1 MEGVFALPPIVRRK
15 LIMKKKK
22 IRVVSI
28 ILLAAMFL
36 SLLPAEQVFATEDSS
51 KISWDYS
58 RLGFWDK
65 TEDMKILQ
73 IIHGS
78 GDPTVYVNTGDATD
92 STEGLHLGSNLY
104 VGSEADGPLNILGT
118 GNTNLFKHYKDIYDR
133 YQDDNGDEICA
144 AFEVTTGT
152 TPFVVTPEADGV
164 FKLNTDFNS
173 WFPSLESD
181 LYRLGFISGS
191 SNLYAVTTI
200 WGDNKWSDIQTSVD
214 SDWYWQRI
222 TCDYNVEEDVFV
234 YTLVSYMNRDAK
246 DKEEGNSTANVITL
260 AQHKD
265 KRLFLYGLVP
275 FASYKERSCDTLNN
289 KAATRMVSQCVTGVK
304 SWYSSN
310 KENVIGGVRL
320 LLNGSREG
328 QSPDSVYLNN
338 YNDESQIDSSK
349 EVNVLTQAYPVDN
362 GEIKGAPWVSTA
374 GEDYFIGLAL
384 TNSITYDAMRKD
396 TTYGN
401 TVRIS
406 AKETSNSVDLTA
418 DIRVSGI
425 NIAVTLFTDSD
436 YEGEDPDDNDGGVA
450 GKNSSHEYYPKG
462 GEDFIKIIMGS
473 SSMKR
478 SIQSAD
484 KLSNDDALSEDGYI
498 KLETAPFSVTDSQA
512 AWNVSAVTNV
522 DYKGDSWCEIFYRA
536 YCKHLAILADID
548 KGANSAFKFKQGKP
562 LEEELKP
569 ISGGAEI
576 KIHGQEGYE
585 QVSSIFLSQD
595 ALYSLSKQVDKIDYK
610 SDVGVKVQ
618 ELLEKY
624 VKDGLFEISYEETD
638 SLVSTL
644 DWKAIAES
652 EKSFSKLHA
661 NSVTDIMYAV
671 LYLYNMH
678 MDENSALNINAIK
691 VNYPNENVVYIAFPG
706 GELDKVRRVTSA
718 GSYTLSDGRVFYTRD
733 SAPDGWTYYC
743 SPMQFLQEPNL
754 LVPKGKEDSM
764 YFAKHSVRQSMTKNG
779 QLTSEELLN
788 VMPKLITEIRLTT
801 VTSYKE
807 CDAPDMLYGLDAD
820 DYSETAQRIETTSD
834 SNNYTGTVFG
844 CLTDAN
850 HMYTY
855 STELSRGYIGEG
867 SLDRVPADVFYSSY
881 VGTPYRRDDRL
892 EGSQYTSDPNSKV
905 DYLARVPILNGTI
918 LPDNVYTILYNIDY
932 AASVCDWSTYSE
944 ETGIDASTM
953 SKFLNSNSS
962 SDYDTVA
969 TDLFNKIRSVYDA
982 KNGSVD
988 MITWAEAG
996 VYDNMSEDYICI
1008 LRSIISIHDICDT
1021 LREAELYTSGDYS
1034 LEVIS
1039 DMKDKGTLGGVE
1051 VAKRWSPAIYKYY
1064 IIFEQNSNLFNAMR
1078 GNLLKVVG
1086 GDFSYSTSIE
1096 PLGFVIKFEDEMLS
1110 AQWKYGYAL
1119 SSMYVPFE
1127 TNLYEASAVEFM
1139 ADKNN
1144 WVTEFFYK
1152 YGFYRKALYIS
1163 TDPEAVVSKYIQ
1175 GQQSGVKVAT
1185 LRDLLNYQRDI
1196 ELYVD
1201 QSFYNSKLLE
1211 AQLDRYIQNT
1221 GDNSMFGSIFDA
1233 CNLTSD
1239 AILKTGGYS
1248 NYSSSVQQNVRPFN
1262 YEMTDEEEAN
1272 IKEIFEYEDFILSE
1286 EEIVGAD
1293 GMLSAYEYSIQQPYG
1308 LVSALYR
1315 HAKGYD
1321 YANMA
1326 SVNNKP
1332 IFVSSKNASALGAN
1346 NKELYRMFYNYM
1358 ILSSLEATMSKETTL
1373 LVDLDAPIYTDLFGN
1388 IITSDGYVIIPA
1400 ACNATLSGA
1409 YFKPY
1414 SIGFSV
1420 FVNNVNPEIYKDM
1433 TFDFYD
1439 FFYGINYASAIGKK
1453 NVSDYSPKFRS
1464 NQQMIGGGYFFL
1476 TQSGETTL
1484 GTTSLTD
1491 GMATTTVDW
1500 RNPNTNVAALKDLL
1514 FSVHYMNTTDMYNT
1528 TTVNLILEVLRG
1540 APIEHI
1546 DVVAEGLETSR
1557 ELTKLNATAAY
1568 MSEKL
1573 INSFQ
1578 TNSNGTERSAK
1589 FSATL
1594 SVLDLFH
1601 IESAEKVALIAVK
1614 CLLVIFLILLAVQ
1627 IVADASVGRMPIK
1640 TVWQTIVTCILTGT
1654 CIALLPVLTEFSLST
1669 FTRMIMQQEASE
1681 LLAFSTQ
1688 RETDGTE
1695 IGVTQSYNTNS
1706 STNIILHAGQLDV
1719 QWYDLLLYSVYSSVD
1734 DSFQDLYNKAAD
1746 GMPLAE
1752 APYTFTSGKEI
1763 YIDVNKVMDTTVV
1776 QYNGELKLI
1785 TNERAATKTDND
1797 LTASYILPYYV
1808 FLDQLI
1814 ANVNYY
1820 NERNRVQPMNYS
1832 VNSDG
1837 SIRTHDM
1844 VYGYFHS
1851 EEFMSTDYDV
1861 LDLYRIL
1868 NVNSHKVSYCP
1879 YFTDDEVSTFM
1890 NSQWYPASTNSD
1902 AIEKGIND
1910 LYAKAREYVMYN
1922 SSMLSYTTDAAFL
1935 KSMAMYLAVEYNN
1948 LFGVKTA
1955 DAFELKCVDTKDL
1968 LRYVVGTPVDVY
1980 KYANR
1985 SFSRYAFENGGL
1997 ASVCLATLL
2006 YCIFGLTNGMKV
2018 VAYVLTYITAIAS
2031 IIYHRIFKREE
2042 NYTTYGFFIL
2052 IGEITVLNLVFAI
2065 CFKVMMNLT
2074 RWGVPPIIAMLISI
2088 VMQILIIVGYTMIG
2102 INGAK
2107 NVKHL
2112 GQTEMAFFHNVMNH
2126 FSGSRSKSNASG
2138 EGAERTVA
2146 VLQAHDL
2153 TRRENDNFNEDR
2165 ADPMD
2170 LMAHDRRRER
2180 GEIES

>member
-1 MEGVFALPPIVRRK
+1 
-15 LIMKKKK
+15 MKKKK

-28 ILLAAMFL
+28 ILLASMFL
-36 SLLPAEQVFATEDSS
+36 SLLPPEQVFAKESL
-51 KISWDYS
+51 KA
-58 RLGFWDK
+58 K
-65 TEDMKILQ
+65 EMN
-73 IIHGS
+73 
-78 GDPTVYVNTGDATD
+78 PAT
-92 STEGLHLGSNLY
+92 
-104 VGSEADGPLNILGT
+104 
-118 GNTNLFKHYKDIYDR
+118 
-133 YQDDNGDEICA
+133 
-144 AFEVTTGT
+144 
-152 TPFVVTPEADGV
+152 
-164 FKLNTDFNS
+164 
-173 WFPSLESD
+173 
-181 LYRLGFISGS
+181 LGFIESPDAIIQIAHGS
-191 SNLYAVTTI
+191 EGASVFTGPNLDPVPNSNIGLSAKFTLKGKKDSAQHVLNLYEFINGKTTAGSYICDDWLFDQVTGGVVVRKGTSYSLNSFDSAFNIKFNQEMQNTTI
-200 WGDNKWSDIQTSVD
+200 YKDAMKGLGFKDTGHNIYAVHTLWADNKMDDFNDLDTN
-214 SDWYWQRI
+214 SDWYYQI
-222 TCDYNVEEDVFV
+222 IYCDALEKEGVFL
-234 YTLVSYMNRDAK
+234 YTLVSYCSSDDGDHSNHVTVMQK
-246 DKEEGNSTANVITL
+246 SSKG
-260 AQHKD
+260 
-265 KRLFLYGLVP
+265 LYICGLVP
-275 FASYKERSCDTLNN
+275 FMSEDNKVCKAIEGECAKYIEEFLN
-289 KAATRMVSQCVTGVK
+289 
-304 SWYSSN
+304 
-310 KENVIGGVRL
+310 
-320 LLNGSREG
+320 
-328 QSPDSVYLNN
+328 SPDAKEMFREDIQNTILGGDKLVNMYTEGEP
-338 YNDESQIDSSK
+338 DDSY
-349 EVNVLTQAYPVDN
+349 EVNVLTKTTMAED
-362 GEIKGAPWVSTA
+362 GIMHGAEWFSNASPSATA
-374 GEDYFIGLAL
+374 GLAYTNAVLYDKLRSKTLFGNIVSASTTEEGNGLNIVATAYVQTYCRERLGDTSKWSTGDIWEYGSKKDKNHIISFDFLEKMDGDEDNLIVKPNVANFEEDD
-384 TNSITYDAMRKD
+384 NSRERRKPGCKAYTGEVIDMGSRLVSD
-396 TTYGN
+396 TTMAFG
-401 TVRIS
+401 TAVQV
-406 AKETSNSVDLTA
+406 SVDDAGDNWATFIYESYCLHL
-418 DIRVSGI
+418 GI
-425 NIAVTLFTDSD
+425 VDSI
-436 YEGEDPDDNDGGVA
+436 
-450 GKNSSHEYYPKG
+450 KNGNK
-462 GEDFIKIIMGS
+462 
-473 SSMKR
+473 
-478 SIQSAD
+478 
-484 KLSNDDALSEDGYI
+484 
-498 KLETAPFSVTDSQA
+498 
-512 AWNVSAVTNV
+512 
-522 DYKGDSWCEIFYRA
+522 
-536 YCKHLAILADID
+536 
-548 KGANSAFKFKQGKP
+548 AFKFSTSAALKEGYSYMHTGSRPYSIYCEGDGDCYVYGILKIQEV
-562 LEEELKP
+562 LEALSNK
-569 ISGGAEI
+569 IAEI
-576 KIHGQEGYE
+576 HYESDAGVKVHNLLKDVISEGILSVKYSPNTDASSKFDWKLLGDVE
-585 QVSSIFLSQD
+585 TSGTEEFNVSTCNDMIYL
-595 ALYSLSKQVDKIDYK
+595 AAYLYYLSLSKNID
-610 SDVGVKVQ
+610 
-618 ELLEKY
+618 
-624 VKDGLFEISYEETD
+624 FT
-638 SLVSTL
+638 
-644 DWKAIAES
+644 
-652 EKSFSKLHA
+652 F
-661 NSVTDIMYAV
+661 
-671 LYLYNMH
+671 
-678 MDENSALNINAIK
+678 NAIRITQDK
-691 VNYPNENVVYIAFPG
+691 GNIVYVAYPG
-706 GELDKVRRVTSA
+706 GELYEKSCYGFEIFVDEEGCAHTNVAEIES
-718 GSYTLSDGRVFYTRD
+718 GN
-733 SAPDGWTYYC
+733 WTYYTTIDK
-743 SPMQFLQEPNL
+743 FLTNSYL
-754 LVPKGKEDSM
+754 LAGKAKSSEDLVKKLS
-764 YFAKHSVRQSMTKNG
+764 YAARISLTNNG
-779 QLTSEELLN
+779 DLSEEDIAKFSSIFVSDTISSAPAAAL
-788 VMPKLITEIRLTT
+788 
-801 VTSYKE
+801 
-807 CDAPDMLYGLDAD
+807 PDMLWGLNDD
-820 DYSETAQRIETTSD
+820 DYNQTAQRIETTSD

-844 CLTDAN
+844 CLPDAN
-850 HMYTY
+850 HIYTY
-855 STELSRGYIGEG
+855 MTDLVRGKIGDNSLSH
-867 SLDRVPADVFYSSY
+867 LPTDQFYSAY
-881 VGTPYRRDDRL
+881 VTMPYRRDDKL
-892 EGSQYTSDPNSKV
+892 EGTKYSSDPNSKI
-905 DYLARVPILNGTI
+905 DYVAR
-918 LPDNVYTILYNIDY
+918 LPFTKSLVLPEVAYTILYNIDY

-944 ETGIDASTM
+944 STGISADTM
-953 SKFLNSNSS
+953 DQFLNSS
-962 SDYDTVA
+962 SDAVTVA
-969 TDLFNKIRSVYDA
+969 KSLYSELDAMYRSKNSNASMLDWA
-982 KNGSVD
+982 K
-988 MITWAEAG
+988 AG
-996 VYDNMSEDYICI
+996 VYDDMPEDYIVMF
-1008 LRSIISIHDICDT
+1008 RSIISIYDICNT
-1021 LREAELYTSGDYS
+1021 LALADAYALNCQNCAVGEQEI
-1034 LEVIS
+1034 EVPDSASANGEII
-1039 DMKDKGTLGGVE
+1039 
-1051 VAKRWSPAIYKYY
+1051 AKNWSPAIYKYY
-1064 IIFEQNSNLFNAMR
+1064 LVYKNNSELFNAMR
-1078 GNLLKVVG
+1078 GNLFKVIG

-1096 PLGFVIKFEDEMLS
+1096 PLGFVIKFEDEALS

-1119 SSMYVPFE
+1119 SSMYIPFE

-1175 GQQSGVKVAT
+1175 GRQSGVKVAT

-1248 NYSSSVQQNVRPFN
+1248 NYASSVQQNVRPFN

-1272 IKEIFEYEDFILSE
+1272 IKEIFEYEDFLLSE

-1315 HAKGYD
+1315 HAEGYD

-1332 IFVSSKNASALGAN
+1332 IFVSSKNAAALGAN

-1373 LVDLDAPIYTDLFGN
+1373 LVDLDAPIYIDLFGN
-1388 IITSDGYVIIPA
+1388 IVTSDGYVIIPA

-1409 YFKPY
+1409 NFKPY

-1439 FFYGINYASAIGKK
+1439 YFYGINYASAIGKK

-1464 NQQMIGGGYFFL
+1464 NQQKIGGGYFFL

-1514 FSVHYMNTTDMYNT
+1514 FSIHYMNTSDMYNT

-1557 ELTKLNATAAY
+1557 ELTKLNATVAY

-1614 CLLVIFLILLAVQ
+1614 CLLVVFLILLAVQ

-1654 CIALLPVLTEFSLST
+1654 CVALLPVLTEFSLST

-1706 STNIILHAGQLDV
+1706 STNIILRAGQLDV
-1719 QWYDLLLYSVYSSVD
+1719 HWYDLLLYSVYSSVD

-1752 APYTFTSGKEI
+1752 ASYTFTSGKEI

-1851 EEFMSTDYDV
+1851 EEFMSNDYDI
-1861 LDLYRIL
+1861 LDLYRLL

-1890 NSQWYPASTNSD
+1890 NSQWYPTSTNSD

-1922 SSMLSYTTDAAFL
+1922 SSMLSYTTDTAFL
-1935 KSMAMYLAVEYNN
+1935 KSMAMYLAVEYNS
-1948 LFGVKTA
+1948 LFGVRTA

-1985 SFSRYAFENGGL
+1985 SFSRYAFESGGL
-1997 ASVCLATLL
+1997 ASVCLATSL

-2018 VAYVLTYITAIAS
+2018 VAYVLTYITAIVS

-2074 RWGVPPIIAMLISI
+2074 RWGVPPVIAMLISI
-2088 VMQILIIVGYTMIG
+2088 VMQILIIAGYTMIG

-2112 GQTEMAFFHNVMNH
+2112 GQTELAFFNNIMNH

-2138 EGAERTVA
+2138 EGTERTVE

-2153 TRRENDNFNEDR
+2153 TRRENDNFSEDR

>member
-1 MEGVFALPPIVRRK
+1 
-15 LIMKKKK
+15 MKKKK

-28 ILLAAMFL
+28 ILLASMFL
-36 SLLPAEQVFATEDSS
+36 SLLPAEQVFAADNNTLERQSFSMNGLGFVGDQDVEIQIVHGDKSSAVYVGDSTTSDSS
-51 KISWDYS
+51 VLSIGNSFKLKGDKDSVSEVLSSYAFSSGKSTSGAYICDQNDGDQQTGCVKVQTSKGYS
-58 RLGFWDK
+58 LKDFESAFNVKFVGSSTTVTSDMKNLGFRDGGK
-65 TEDMKILQ
+65 NIY
-73 IIHGS
+73 
-78 GDPTVYVNTGDATD
+78 TVHTLWA
-92 STEGLHLGSNLY
+92 
-104 VGSEADGPLNILGT
+104 
-118 GNTNLFKHYKDIYDR
+118 
-133 YQDDNGDEICA
+133 
-144 AFEVTTGT
+144 
-152 TPFVVTPEADGV
+152 
-164 FKLNTDFNS
+164 
-173 WFPSLESD
+173 
-181 LYRLGFISGS
+181 
-191 SNLYAVTTI
+191 
-200 WGDNKWSDIQTSVD
+200 DNKLEHFNDSDTK
-214 SDWYWQRI
+214 SDWYYQI
-222 TCDYNVEEDVFV
+222 IYCDILESEGTFL
-234 YTLVSYMNRDAK
+234 YTLVAYVSDDENGDNYAL
-246 DKEEGNSTANVITL
+246 V
-260 AQHKD
+260 AQKSS
-265 KRLFLYGLVP
+265 KNLYICGLVP
-275 FASYKERSCDTLNN
+275 FSSGGYVAEDVENAC
-289 KAATRMVSQCVTGVK
+289 KAK
-304 SWYSSN
+304 IIEYLESSDAMDAF
-310 KENVIGGVRL
+310 KKDIRTVI
-320 LLNGSREG
+320 SE
-328 QSPDSVYLNN
+328 
-338 YNDESQIDSSK
+338 DESLVCRYTDDSFK
-349 EVNVLTQAYPVDN
+349 NADAEVNVLTQTRIE
-362 GEIKGAPWVSTA
+362 GSTIHGAEWFSSDSASAAT
-374 GEDYFIGLAL
+374 GLAL
-384 TNSITYDAMRKD
+384 TNSVLYKKLLKDTLFGHVIRAESTKTETSVEITTKPFARTYVYERTVGTTYKEDITFGGSSYTKKKAGESKGTSVEGSISSDFISGFDSKQGNKMRDDEKGFDGNLGVRTITKTEMAFGTAYEQSIDDAGDNWADFIYESYCLHLGIVDAMKTGNKAFEFATSSTLLEEYDKQDRGPNTYYNIHTVGD
-396 TTYGN
+396 GMQYTTMELLMFQD
-401 TVRIS
+401 VL
-406 AKETSNSVDLTA
+406 VDLKSMI
-418 DIRVSGI
+418 DQI
-425 NIAVTLFTDSD
+425 N
-436 YEGEDPDDNDGGVA
+436 YE
-450 GKNSSHEYYPKG
+450 
-462 GEDFIKIIMGS
+462 
-473 SSMKR
+473 
-478 SIQSAD
+478 
-484 KLSNDDALSEDGYI
+484 
-498 KLETAPFSVTDSQA
+498 
-512 AWNVSAVTNV
+512 
-522 DYKGDSWCEIFYRA
+522 
-536 YCKHLAILADID
+536 
-548 KGANSAFKFKQGKP
+548 
-562 LEEELKP
+562 
-569 ISGGAEI
+569 
-576 KIHGQEGYE
+576 
-585 QVSSIFLSQD
+585 
-595 ALYSLSKQVDKIDYK
+595 
-610 SDVGVKVQ
+610 SDVGVKVHD
-618 ELLEKY
+618 LLASA
-624 VKDGLFEISYEETD
+624 ISEGVLSVRYSPNTFAE
-638 SLVSTL
+638 SRL
-644 DWKAIAES
+644 DWKLLGEYES
-652 EKSFSKLHA
+652 G
-661 NSVTDIMYAV
+661 SVGEISVATCNDMI
-671 LYLYNMH
+671 YLSSYIYYLSLS
-678 MDENSALNINAIK
+678 DKIDFECNAIK
-691 VNYPNENVVYIAFPG
+691 ITQDKGNVIYVGYPG
-706 GELDKVRRVTSA
+706 GDLWNEGGYGFNVFIDEEGSA
-718 GSYTLSDGRVFYTRD
+718 HTNVEEIKSGT
-733 SAPDGWTYYC
+733 WTYYTTIDK
-743 SPMQFLQEPNL
+743 FLTNNYL
-754 LVPKGKEDSM
+754 LTGMTYSGKDLIRRLSNAARISLLNNGDLSEEDI
-764 YFAKHSVRQSMTKNG
+764 AKFSSVYVEDTIMNAPEDRQS
-779 QLTSEELLN
+779 
-788 VMPKLITEIRLTT
+788 
-801 VTSYKE
+801 
-807 CDAPDMLYGLDAD
+807 DMLWGLDAD
-820 DYSETAQRIETTSD
+820 DYDQTAQRIETTSD

-855 STELSRGYIGEG
+855 MTDLVRGKIGDNGLSP
-867 SLDRVPADVFYSSY
+867 LPADQFYSAY
-881 VGTPYRRDDRL
+881 VSMPYRRDDKL
-892 EGSQYTSDPNSKV
+892 EGTKYSSDPNSKI
-905 DYLARVPILNGTI
+905 DYVAR
-918 LPDNVYTILYNIDY
+918 LPFTESLVLPEVSYTILYNIDY

-944 ETGIDASTM
+944 STGISAATM
-953 SKFLNSNSS
+953 EAFLDSS
-962 SDYDTVA
+962 SDAGTVA
-969 TDLFNKIRSVYDA
+969 ESLYSDLDNMFKS
-982 KNGSVD
+982 KNGNASMLD
-988 MITWAEAG
+988 WAKAG
-996 VYDNMSEDYICI
+996 VYDDMPEDYIVMF
-1008 LRSIISIHDICDT
+1008 RSIISIYDICNT
-1021 LREAELYTSGDYS
+1021 LAEADAYTFGTSLDVILERKESGELNGET
-1034 LEVIS
+1034 I
-1039 DMKDKGTLGGVE
+1039 
-1051 VAKRWSPAIYKYY
+1051 AKNWSPAIYKYY
-1064 IIFEQNSNLFNAMR
+1064 LVYKTHSELFNAMR

-1096 PLGFVIKFEDEMLS
+1096 PLGFVINFEDKALS

-1119 SSMYVPFE
+1119 SSMYIPFE

-1286 EEIVGAD
+1286 DEIVGVD

-1409 YFKPY
+1409 NFKPY

-1420 FVNNVNPEIYKDM
+1420 FVSNVNPEIYKDM

-1464 NQQMIGGGYFFL
+1464 NQQKIGGGYFFL

-1514 FSVHYMNTTDMYNT
+1514 FSVHYMNTSDMYNT

-1546 DVVAEGLETSR
+1546 DIVAEGLETSR

-1868 NVNSHKVSYCP
+1868 NVNSHKISYCP

-1890 NSQWYPASTNSD
+1890 NSQWYPTSTNSD

-1910 LYAKAREYVMYN
+1910 LYARAREYVMYN

-1997 ASVCLATLL
+1997 VSVCLATLL

>member
-1 MEGVFALPPIVRRK
+1 
-15 LIMKKKK
+15 MKKKK

-28 ILLAAMFL
+28 ILLASMFL
-36 SLLPAEQVFATEDSS
+36 SLLPAEQVFATASLTRLEMNPATLGFMSSPDVIVQIAHGDKSASVFVNDATGADNS
-51 KISWDYS
+51 KISLSSTFKLKGNKDSVTEVLNTYEFADGKTTAGSYICDDNDGDQATGGVVVRTGTPYS
-58 RLGFWDK
+58 LSSFDSAFNVKFNEAMKGNTAVSSDMRSLGFKDGGHNVYAVHTVWADNK
-65 TEDMKILQ
+65 IEDF
-73 IIHGS
+73 
-78 GDPTVYVNTGDATD
+78 NDADT
-92 STEGLHLGSNLY
+92 SSLWYYQS
-104 VGSEADGPLNILGT
+104 
-118 GNTNLFKHYKDIYDR
+118 IYCDALTK
-133 YQDDNGDEICA
+133 E
-144 AFEVTTGT
+144 
-152 TPFVVTPEADGV
+152 GV
-164 FKLNTDFNS
+164 FL
-173 WFPSLESD
+173 
-181 LYRLGFISGS
+181 
-191 SNLYAVTTI
+191 
-200 WGDNKWSDIQTSVD
+200 
-214 SDWYWQRI
+214 
-222 TCDYNVEEDVFV
+222 
-234 YTLVSYMNRDAK
+234 YTLVSYYS
-246 DKEEGNSTANVITL
+246 EEGGENNYATVMQKSVKSMHIC
-260 AQHKD
+260 
-265 KRLFLYGLVP
+265 GLVP
-275 FASYKERSCDTLNN
+275 FE
-289 KAATRMVSQCVTGVK
+289 
-304 SWYSSN
+304 
-310 KENVIGGVRL
+310 
-320 LLNGSREG
+320 
-328 QSPDSVYLNN
+328 SPDNFVCKEIEEECARRIEEFLNSADAKDMFREDIQN
-338 YNDESQIDSSK
+338 TIYRNPSLVNKYTDEEFINADC
-349 EVNVLTQAYPVDN
+349 EVNVLTKTIVEGN
-362 GEIKGAPWVSTA
+362 TIHGAEWFSDASPSATA
-374 GEDYFIGLAL
+374 GLAYTNAVLYDELRSNTLFGNIVKASSTKEGNAL
-384 TNSITYDAMRKD
+384 TIVATAYILTHCRERLGDAAKDKVGKEPVLHNGKQVKNDEDSKVSEDFLKNMDSSDSRGDGEGDEYTGYSDEDGNTCKITMGSRSVTKTEMAFNTVVTASIDDTKDDWADFIYESYCLHLGIVDAMKSGNKAFEFTTSSILVEKYD
-396 TTYGN
+396 THSRGPNDCSYSIH
-401 TVRIS
+401 TVS
-406 AKETSNSVDLTA
+406 
-418 DIRVSGI
+418 SGI
-425 NIAVTLFTDSD
+425 NYTTTELLMFQDVLVALKAMIDQIN
-436 YEGEDPDDNDGGVA
+436 YE
-450 GKNSSHEYYPKG
+450 
-462 GEDFIKIIMGS
+462 
-473 SSMKR
+473 
-478 SIQSAD
+478 
-484 KLSNDDALSEDGYI
+484 
-498 KLETAPFSVTDSQA
+498 
-512 AWNVSAVTNV
+512 
-522 DYKGDSWCEIFYRA
+522 
-536 YCKHLAILADID
+536 
-548 KGANSAFKFKQGKP
+548 
-562 LEEELKP
+562 
-569 ISGGAEI
+569 
-576 KIHGQEGYE
+576 
-585 QVSSIFLSQD
+585 
-595 ALYSLSKQVDKIDYK
+595 
-610 SDVGVKVQ
+610 SDVGVKVHD
-618 ELLEKY
+618 LLS
-624 VKDGLFEISYEETD
+624 GAISEGILSVSYSPNTD
-638 SLVSTL
+638 ASSKL
-644 DWKAIAES
+644 DWKLLGEAETTGVKDLNVS
-652 EKSFSKLHA
+652 TCNDMVYLSA
-661 NSVTDIMYAV
+661 
-671 LYLYNMH
+671 YLYYLSLS
-678 MDENSALNINAIK
+678 ENVDFEFNAIK
-691 VNYPNENVVYIAFPG
+691 ITQDKGNVIYVAYPG
-706 GELDKVRRVTSA
+706 GKLYEENCYGFDVFIDEEGSA
-718 GSYTLSDGRVFYTRD
+718 HTYVEEIKSGV
-733 SAPDGWTYYC
+733 WTYYTTIDKFLTNNYLLTGM
-743 SPMQFLQEPNL
+743 SPS
-754 LVPKGKEDSM
+754 GKDLIRRLSYAARISLTNNGDLSEEDISK
-764 YFAKHSVRQSMTKNG
+764 FSSIFVSDTISSAPEDRQS
-779 QLTSEELLN
+779 
-788 VMPKLITEIRLTT
+788 
-801 VTSYKE
+801 
-807 CDAPDMLYGLDAD
+807 DMLWGLDAD
-820 DYSETAQRIETTSD
+820 DYDQTAQRIETTSD

-855 STELSRGYIGEG
+855 MTDLVRGKIGDNGLSP
-867 SLDRVPADVFYSSY
+867 LPADQFYSAY
-881 VGTPYRRDDRL
+881 VSMPYRRDDKL
-892 EGSQYTSDPNSKV
+892 EGTKYSSDPNSKI
-905 DYLARVPILNGTI
+905 DYVAR
-918 LPDNVYTILYNIDY
+918 LPFTESLVLPEVSYTILYNIDY

-944 ETGIDASTM
+944 STGISAETM
-953 SKFLNSNSS
+953 EEFLNSS
-962 SDYDTVA
+962 SDAGKVA
-969 TDLFNKIRSVYDA
+969 DRLYSDLDNMFKS
-982 KNGSVD
+982 KNGNAS
-988 MITWAEAG
+988 MLAWAEAG
-996 VYDNMSEDYICI
+996 VYDDMPEDYIVMF
-1008 LRSIISIHDICDT
+1008 RSIISIYDICNT
-1021 LREAELYTSGDYS
+1021 LAEADAYTFGTPLDVILERKESGELNGET
-1034 LEVIS
+1034 I
-1039 DMKDKGTLGGVE
+1039 
-1051 VAKRWSPAIYKYY
+1051 AKNWSPAIYKYY
-1064 IIFEQNSNLFNAMR
+1064 TVYKKHPDLFNAMR

-1096 PLGFVIKFEDEMLS
+1096 PLGFVINFEDKAIS

-1119 SSMYVPFE
+1119 SSMYIPFE

-1163 TDPEAVVSKYIQ
+1163 TDPEAVVSKHIQ
-1175 GQQSGVKVAT
+1175 GQQTGVKVAT

-1514 FSVHYMNTTDMYNT
+1514 FSVHYMNTSDMYNT

-1763 YIDVNKVMDTTVV
+1763 YINVNKVMDTTVV

-1820 NERNRVQPMNYS
+1820 NEHNRVQPMNYS

-1851 EEFMSTDYDV
+1851 EEFMSTDYDI

-1890 NSQWYPASTNSD
+1890 NSQWYPTSTNSD

-1935 KSMAMYLAVEYNN
+1935 KSMAMYLAVEYNS

-2088 VMQILIIVGYTMIG
+2088 AMQILIIVGYTMIG

-2126 FSGSRSKSNASG
+2126 FSRSRSKSNESG
-2138 EGAERTVA
+2138 EGTERTVA